1 MVVQLRFVLCVLS
14 VFGAAGA
21 FAASQHFSRES
32 LRAEVLAEGE
42 LARGVKIDGATV
54 PAGADLEAWVTERA
68 ARVLDREITLK
79 DGEQTLAH
87 TSLRELGATADVD
100 AAVRDAARVGHE
112 GDQRRRILE
121 AREAASFDVPL
132 RYALPSDEVAKH
144 LADRK
149 DETDARPR
157 NARKIT
163 SPEGARFIDHADGS
177 YLDAFATTEAL
188 LRASSTGCDDAGCSP
203 VELDVRR
210 LTWQPAATKATL
222 AAANIATNLG
232 AFETKFGGAPGRNKN
247 IERGA
252 SQLDG
257 VVIMPG
263 ETISFNELVG
273 PRTTDNGFFP
283 APEIYKG
290 EMREG
295 IGGGACQVAS
305 TVYAAAFYA
314 GLTVEERRNHSRPSA
329 YIRSGLDA
337 TVSYPVL
344 DLRIKNPF
352 DFPVLLS
359 AKAEEGV
366 MRAEFFGEQR
376 EVNVTLATQTKAI
389 LKYSRKLERSG
400 FLPAGEYRVKQKGKR
415 GLSIARKK
423 TLEHLATGA
432 VTVEES
438 VDIYPPTQEI
448 LLVAP
453 GLKEA
458 DLPPFEPET

>member
-1 MVVQLRFVLCVLS
+1 MKRVLQCFASLLL
-14 VFGAAGA
+14 AAGA
-21 FAASQHFSRES
+21 LAAGNHLAETS
-32 LRAEVLAEGE
+32 LQAEVIPETMLAPGLRVDGVSVPDAE
-42 LARGVKIDGATV
+42 LDQ
-54 PAGADLEAWVTERA
+54 WVAARA
-68 ARVLDREITLK
+68 ARVLDRRITVK
-79 DGEQTLAH
+79 DGGAVLFE
-87 TSLRELGATADVD
+87 TSLRELGGSSEIEAATL
-100 AAVRDAARVGHE
+100 AAWRIGHE
-112 GDQRRRILE
+112 GSMQARVLE
-121 AREAASFDVPL
+121 ARQAATFDVPL
-132 RYALPSDEVAKH
+132 RYELPVDE
-144 LADRK
+144 LAARVLDRK
-149 DETDARPR
+149 GESDTRPK
-157 NARKIT
+157 NARRIV
-163 SPEGARFIDHADGS
+163 SADGDRLIDHRDGS
-177 YLDAFATTEAL
+177 YIDVFATADVLLAAAKQPCDAEA
-188 LRASSTGCDDAGCSP
+188 SCGGVVT
-203 VELDVRR
+203 DVKR
-210 LTWQPAATKATL
+210 LTWEPRATTASL
-222 AAANIATNLG
+222 SAANVSTNVG

-252 SQLDG
+252 AQLDG

-352 DFPVLLS
+352 DFPILLS
-359 AKAEEGV
+359 AKADRGV
-366 MRAEFFGEQR
+366 MRAEFFGQKR

-400 FLPAGEYRVKQKGKR
+400 FLPAGEFRLKQKGKR

-423 TLEHLATGA
+423 TLEHLTTGL

-448 LLVAP
+448 VLVAP

-458 DLPPFEPET
+458 DLPPLEPPSP